1 MSKTIGI
8 LGGIGPEASA
18 VFYHK
23 LITAFKE
30 RFNPKDNTFFPRII
44 INSIPAGELT
54 LEADSTVLKEY
65 VEGLKFLEQHS
76 YFITIACNTAYLYYD
91 YFKDQIK
98 KPILD
103 IREKVKTAVNNKN
116 ILFLGSPNSITNNV
130 FSFEENQCLKLSE
143 KEKQMIGVI
152 IDQYNTK
159 KITSDHNQQLTN
171 LIDKYYNQVDLILI
185 GCTELSLMLA
195 SWKDIKKIDT
205 FDILIE
211 ETLKTYESLS

>member
-8 LGGIGPEASA
+8 LGGIGPESSA
-18 VFYHK
+18 VFYQR
-23 LITAFKE
+23 LIAAFKE
-30 RFNPKDNTFFPRII
+30 KFNPKDNTYFPRII
-44 INSIPAGELT
+44 INSIPAPELT
-54 LEADSTVLKEY
+54 LGASSNTLESY
-65 VEGLKFLEQHS
+65 VEGLKFLELNS
-76 YFITIACNTAYLYYD
+76 DFIAIICNTAYLYHD
-91 YFKDQIK
+91 YFKTQIK

-130 FSFEENQCLKLSE
+130 FSLEENQCLKLSE
-143 KEKQMIGVI
+143 TEEQMIGEI

-159 KITSDHNQQLTN
+159 KITTDHNQQLTN
-171 LIDKYYNQVDLILI
+171 LIDKYYRQVDFILI
-185 GCTELSLMLA
+185 GCTELSLILN

-211 ETLKTYESLS
+211 ETLKIYASLS